1 MNRFLG
7 VATAVALTAFPAW
20 SATTALRF
28 ESFVRAT
35 TVPQDA
41 QTTPTTKGD
50 KSGSATIKPLS
61 AAQQK
66 KLLAQRVNG
75 RMAGSFSQN
84 TNMFLAMSRI
94 DVSYGVGLMTSSK
107 EIAALPLQSPFPQS
121 YPPTLREF
129 MDAIALQT
137 RSDWKYDPSSK
148 YLESHVEHDKP
159 VEDLAMF
166 EFTPSKREKPF
177 QITIANGWKSID
189 KGNWVMFVPPTF
201 PVGLD
206 IYEMGTYSC
215 DDKGK
220 RKEVLNNV
228 RQDVALEWAQR
239 VSEAARKEDLKPAK
253 VGSFDALFFEA
264 MVDSQLDKKMRWRHW
279 VFMDDDKCYFVV
291 STILPEFEGK
301 IFPDVEKMLKAF
313 KKKKEESTSKKDN
326 Q

>member
-1 MNRFLG
+1 MSRFFG
-7 VATAVALTAFPAW
+7 VAAAVTLTSYHAW
-20 SATTALRF
+20 SATTALRY
-28 ESFVRAT
+28 ETSLPPWA
-35 TVPQDA
+35 VPQDA
-41 QTTPTTKGD
+41 QNAPATKDD
-50 KSGSATIKPLS
+50 KSGSATIKPLT
-61 AAQQK
+61 AAQQE

-75 RMAGSFSQN
+75 RMADSFNQN

-94 DVSYGVGLMTSSK
+94 DVQYGVGLMTSSK
-107 EIAALPLQSPFPQS
+107 EIAGLPLQSPFPQS
-121 YPPTLREF
+121 YRPTLREF
-129 MDAIALQT
+129 LDAIALQT

-159 VEDLAMF
+159 VDDLAMF
-166 EFTPSKREKPF
+166 EFTASKRKKPF
-177 QITIANGWKSID
+177 EITIANGWKSID
-189 KGNWVMFVPPTF
+189 KGNWVMFVPPTL

-220 RKEVLNNV
+220 RKELLNKV
-228 RQDVALEWAQR
+228 RHDVALEWAQR
-239 VSEAARKEDLKPAK
+239 VSEAARKEDLKSAK

-301 IFPDVEKMLKAF
+301 VFLDVEKMLSTF
-313 KKKKEESTSKKDN
+313 KVKK